1 MAASSPAA
9 LPLEAILAAAAADRA
24 RADAAEAAL
33 ATERARAERA
43 EAALSAAARDAEAG
57 EEVLVNRL
65 LRRLAE
71 SAPRASRG
79 CDFSPPPSLARLNTP
94 SERDRATLTAR
105 VAAASAAEAA
115 ARTAAD
121 AAARERAAVA
131 ALLASLEAEEDAIV
145 NRMLARDRDRG
156 GGGGGAAHGGA
167 PASPRARGA
176 LSSGSDS
183 DHPGAPS
190 LLDGRPPAAT
200 GWRPAVAAVRGGR

>member
-79 CDFSPPPSLARLNTP
+79 CDFSPLPPW
-94 SERDRATLTAR
+94 
-105 VAAASAAEAA
+105 
-115 ARTAAD
+115 
-121 AAARERAAVA
+121 
-131 ALLASLEAEEDAIV
+131 
-145 NRMLARDRDRG
+145 
-156 GGGGGAAHGGA
+156 
-167 PASPRARGA
+167 PA
-176 LSSGSDS
+176 
-183 DHPGAPS
+183 
-190 LLDGRPPAAT
+190 
-200 GWRPAVAAVRGGR
+200 